1 VPESAKR
8 IKRNTRDPLRLDDV
22 PDDYLR
28 NKVLEYIKTRHN
40 QSCRLEILAENVF
53 IFAKFGCR
61 GDKKETLLAR
71 IWAIVDAL
79 IEAGEIV
86 QAKANIRLK

>member
-1 VPESAKR
+1 M
-8 IKRNTRDPLRLDDV
+8 DDV

-28 NKVLEYIKTRHN
+28 SKMLEYIKTRHN
-40 QSCRLEILAENVF
+40 QSCRLETLAENVF
-53 IFAKFGCR
+53 TFAKFGCR
-61 GDKKETLLAR
+61 GDNKETLLAR